1 MPVPRHHH
9 SGVFT
14 VDWSPTTSK
23 VAVAGGD
30 SAIRIIDIHSIDRD
44 DDN

>member
-1 MPVPRHHH
+1 MSLCHC

-14 VDWSPTTSK
+14 VDWSPTTAK

-30 SAIRIIDIHSIDRD
+30 SAIRIIDVMSM
-44 DDN
+44 DNDEN